1 MPILNVQFA
10 GQGKLPDGTAVPI
23 PPQGVLTQR
32 SPIVQ
37 VTVSVGQQIATQV
50 LQGGGT
56 LPPPVSGLALIDTGA
71 SVTCVDQDAA
81 NQLQLPAIDVVQIAS
96 ASHAAAEQNVYPIQ
110 IEVMGLRLRT
120 PAQRR
125 RNVLEWWVMGW
136 WPGTESNRRH
146 ADFQSAALPAELP
159 GQRGDG

>member
-1 MPILNVQFA
+1 MPILNVQFT

-23 PPQGVLTQR
+23 PPQAVLTQR
-32 SPIVQ
+32 GPIVQ

-56 LPPPVSGLALIDTGA
+56 LPAPVSGLALIDTGA
-71 SVTCVDQDAA
+71 NVTCVDQDAA

-110 IEVMGLRLRT
+110 IEVMGLPITVNAPRAVGAPLAAQGILVLMGRDVLQHCVLVYNG
-120 PAQRR
+120 PAGSIS
-125 RNVLEWWVMGW
+125 L
-136 WPGTESNRRH
+136 SI
-146 ADFQSAALPAELP
+146 
-159 GQRGDG
+159 